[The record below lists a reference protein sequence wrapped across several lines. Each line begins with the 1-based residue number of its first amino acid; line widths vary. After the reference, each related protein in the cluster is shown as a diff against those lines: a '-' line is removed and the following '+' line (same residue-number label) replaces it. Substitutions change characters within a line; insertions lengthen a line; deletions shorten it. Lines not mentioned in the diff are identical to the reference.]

1 MKISFS
7 KTVFKFAVLFLKIRT
22 CSSIPHVGSA
32 AEEYKSQ
39 NLFVPD
45 IVIQNARKGGNILGQ
60 CCTHMYKLKMS
71 LTTRLPRPTYP
82 RNRNSYIRGGSNDA
96 EKECELIEV

>member
-22 CSSIPHVGSA
+22 CSSIPHVGST
-32 AEEYKSQ
+32 AEEYKFQ
-39 NLFVPD
+39 NLFVKD
-45 IVIQNARKGGNILGQ
+45 FVIHNVRKGGNMRGQ
-60 CCTHMYKLKMS
+60 SCPDMYKLK
-71 LTTRLPRPTYP
+71 LTSTTSLPRPTSP
-82 RNRNSYIRGGSNDA
+82 RDRKSYIRGGSNDA